1 VTAESEDLEDVMW
14 KMPGP
19 PRSRSTVIVVLLFA
33 TLAITGVLA
42 FEAHTA
48 ARSHRQT
55 AENVLRDYS
64 EFAAWELSRQGRQEL
79 LNAVHHGL
87 GRIESAAKRDALSSV
102 IGRAKGCPSGCG
114 GTYRVISAFRI
125 SLPGG
130 EFRSAGAPVDPR
142 VRTVLSDAVE
152 KGMRNLRE
160 FTCPALAAVH
170 SDGETQMLVWRPVHD
185 AQDQPIAVVGFV
197 ADPSFAAGVF
207 ERLLRTSPLLPPS
220 LVPSG
225 TNANAAL
232 SVRVT
237 SAEGHPIFTSGGDW
251 SAYDAESALARELG
265 GLGLAVAIRPTAAEA
280 LVIGGL
286 PGGRLPLI
294 VTLLALTAGLVV
306 VALVQLRR
314 ESELARL
321 RSDFVS
327 GVSHELRTPLAQI
340 RMFTE
345 TLLLGRVRSP
355 GESQRSLE
363 IVSRETQRLIQLVEN
378 ILLFSRGERRVPE
391 IDRKRVAL
399 APVVR
404 DIVETFSPLAS
415 SRHATLTA
423 ALQDHV
429 VADVDA
435 GAVRQVL
442 LNLLDNAVKYGPPG
456 QTVRVRLDMQDGR
469 ARLSVEDEGPGV
481 DPRDAARIWHPFTRV
496 VSNRTATGGAG
507 IGLSIVR
514 QLVELHGGSA
524 HVEQGERGAR
534 FVIELPGA
542 RREPHAVPA
551 VA

>member
-1 VTAESEDLEDVMW
+1 MTAQ
-14 KMPGP
+14 
-19 PRSRSTVIVVLLFA
+19 PRSRSTVIVLLLFA

-48 ARSHRQT
+48 ARSHRET

-64 EFAAWELSRQGRQEL
+64 EFAAWELSRQGRQQL

-87 GRIESAAKRDALSSV
+87 TQIESAAKRRVLPSV

-114 GTYRVISAFRI
+114 GNYQVSTAFAI
-125 SLPGG
+125 SLPDG
-130 EFRSAGAPVDPR
+130 EFTSAGTPVDPR
-142 VRTVLSDAVE
+142 VRTVLSDAIAH
-152 KGMRNLRE
+152 GMRNVRE
-160 FTCPALAAVH
+160 FTCPALAVVQSA
-170 SDGETQMLVWRPVHD
+170 GATRILVWRPVHN
-185 AQDQPIAVVGFV
+185 ALDQPVSVVGFV
-197 ADPSFAAGVF
+197 TDAAFAAGVF

-220 LVPSG
+220 LVPAG

-237 SAEGHPIFTSGGDW
+237 AADGQSIFTSGGDW
-251 SAYDAESALARELG
+251 SAYDASSALSRDLG
-265 GLGLAVAIRPTAAEA
+265 GLKLAVAIRPTAAET

-294 VTLLALTAGLVV
+294 VTLLTLTAGLVV

-363 IVSRETQRLIQLVEN
+363 IVSRETTRLIQLVEN

-391 IDRKRVAL
+391 IERKRIAL
-399 APVVR
+399 APVISE
-404 DIVETFSPLAS
+404 IVETFSPLAS
-415 SRHATLTA
+415 SRHATLSV
-423 ALQDHV
+423 ALEEDV

-435 GAVRQVL
+435 GAIRQVL
-442 LNLLDNAVKYGPPG
+442 LNLLDNAVKYGPQG
-456 QTVRVRLDMQDGR
+456 QTVRVRLEMHEAC
-469 ARLSVEDEGPGV
+469 ARISVEDEGPGV
-481 DPRDAARIWHPFTRV
+481 DPRDATRIWHPFTRV
-496 VSNRTATGGAG
+496 VSKRTATGGAG

-514 QLVELHGGSA
+514 QLVDLHGGTA
-524 HVEQGERGAR
+524 RVERGAHGAL
-534 FVIELPGA
+534 FVIYLPGA
-542 RREPHAVPA
+542 RREPRPVSA